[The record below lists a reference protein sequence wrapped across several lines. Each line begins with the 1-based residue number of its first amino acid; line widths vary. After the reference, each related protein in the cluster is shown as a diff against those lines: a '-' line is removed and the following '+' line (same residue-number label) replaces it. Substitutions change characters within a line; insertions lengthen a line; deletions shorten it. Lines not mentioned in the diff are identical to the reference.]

1 MGVAR
6 IGSTGGMAGCVLV
19 VDDEEAIL
27 RAFARLLRRAGYQVH
42 TAVDAQAALAAVDQ
56 GGGAIDVILSDI
68 HMPGMSG
75 MALLAAVRSRDP
87 DVPFILMTGVPHVET
102 ATLAIEHGVLRY
114 LLKPVDHDKLLD
126 AVADGVH
133 RRRSSGPAKAGPG
146 PLDLDRAM
154 SKLWVAYQPI
164 VSWAERRIFAF
175 EALVRSDDAA
185 LQGGVMVE
193 TAERLGRI
201 VELGR
206 GVREAVVPTI
216 AGSDA
221 LFFVNLHPAELLDEA
236 LYDASSALGPH
247 ARRVIFEITER
258 RSLTDIPDLA
268 DRLEYLRSKGY
279 RFALDDLGA
288 GYAGLASVA
297 QLAPDVMKLDMSLVR
312 GVHESSTK
320 QKLVGS
326 MAQLARELA
335 VPLVAEGVET
345 CEERRTL
352 LRLGCNLL
360 QGYLF
365 ARPGRPLP
373 EVPFEH
379 LAADSVAAPPVGA

>member
-1 MGVAR
+1 M
-6 IGSTGGMAGCVLV
+6 
-19 VDDEEAIL
+19 DDEDAIL
-27 RAFARLLRRAGYQVH
+27 RAYARLLRRAGYEAL
-42 TAVDAQAALAAVDQ
+42 TANDAKAALAIVEA
-56 GGGAIDVILSDI
+56 GGLDVVISDI

-75 MALLAAVRSRDP
+75 IALLAAVRARDP
-87 DVPFILMTGVPHVET
+87 ELPFILMTGVPHVET
-102 ATLAIEHGVLRY
+102 ATQAIEHGVLRY

-126 AVADGVH
+126 TIAEGVH
-133 RRRSSGPAKAGPG
+133 RRRTSRGAPKVGPG
-146 PLDLDRAM
+146 PVELDRALA
-154 SKLWVAYQPI
+154 KLWIAYQPI

-175 EALVRSDDAA
+175 EALVRSDEPA

-206 GVREAVVPTI
+206 GVRAAVAPTI
-216 AGSDA
+216 ATSDA

-236 LYDASSALGPH
+236 LYEASSPLGPY

-258 RSLTDIPDLA
+258 RSLTDVPELI
-268 DRLEYLRSKGY
+268 DRLAYLRSQGY

-288 GYAGLASVA
+288 GYAGLTSVA
-297 QLAPDVMKLDMSLVR
+297 QLAPDVIKLDMSLVR
-312 GVHESSTK
+312 GVNESTTK
-320 QKLVGS
+320 QKLVSS

-335 VPLVAEGVET
+335 VPIIAEGVET
-345 CEERRTL
+345 REERRTL

-379 LAADSVAAPPVGA
+379 LAAESTASSPVGSAVAL